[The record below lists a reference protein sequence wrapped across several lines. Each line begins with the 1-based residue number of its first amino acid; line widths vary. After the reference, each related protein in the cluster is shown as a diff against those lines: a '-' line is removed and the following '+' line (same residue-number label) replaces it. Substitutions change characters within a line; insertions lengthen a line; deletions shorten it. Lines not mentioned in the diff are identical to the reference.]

1 MQANHPM
8 EPFSEHAWQMER
20 EHHAGL
26 RWLYMV
32 AAVVGVWL
40 VLSPFVF
47 GHADPQLAGPGVAR
61 VTEERSL
68 PSIEVRGALMAWS
81 DALSGVA
88 VIALALLSLNHRRV
102 WAQWALG
109 GVGLWLLLAPMVFW
123 SPTVAAFVNDSLI
136 GIALIAMT
144 ILVGGMPGMRVIMRD
159 GPEIPPGWSYN
170 PSAWIQRAP
179 IIGLGWIG
187 FFGARYMGAYQLGYL
202 DTAWDPF
209 FGPGTVEI
217 LESEVSRAWPVSDA
231 LLGSTVYALEALMG
245 YMGGTDRWRTMPWM
259 VGLFG
264 ILVVPLGV
272 VSIALVIMQPVAVGT
287 WCTICLA
294 TAVAMLVMIPLT
306 LDEVVAM
313 LQFLVRRVREGV
325 GFWDVFLFG
334 DTVEGGAA
342 DERSPDWAARL
353 AQTAPASVWGV
364 TLPWTLLVQAAVGV
378 WLMASPYVVGEPLT
392 PAADSSVLSGALVTT
407 VAGIALAE
415 VTRAARFLNLALAL
429 WIAVGPWLLGAPL
442 PAAINALIVAGI
454 LIGTSLPRGP
464 IRERYGNWQ
473 PFMI

>member
-1 MQANHPM
+1 MQAKQPM
-8 EPFSEHAWQMER
+8 EPFSDHAWQMER

-26 RWLYMV
+26 RWVYTV
-32 AAVVGVWL
+32 AVVLGAWL

-47 GHADPQLAGPGVAR
+47 GHADPDLAGPGVGR
-61 VTEERSL
+61 VTEERDL
-68 PSIEVRGALMAWS
+68 PPIELRGALTAWS
-81 DALSGVA
+81 DALSGA
-88 VIALALLSLNHRRV
+88 MVIVLALLSLDYRRV

-109 GVGLWLLLAPMVFW
+109 GMGLWLLVAPMVLW
-123 SPTVAAFVNDSLI
+123 SPTVAAFVNDTLI
-136 GIALIAMT
+136 GIALIALT
-144 ILVGGMPGMRVIMRD
+144 VLVGGMPGMRVIMRE
-159 GPEIPPGWSYN
+159 GPETPPGWSYN
-170 PSAWIQRAP
+170 PSAWIQRLP
-179 IIGLGWIG
+179 IIALGWIG

-217 LESEVSRAWPVSDA
+217 LESDISRAWPVSDA

-294 TAVAMLVMIPLT
+294 TAGAMLVMIPLT

-325 GFWDVFLFG
+325 GFWRVFFFG

-342 DERSPDWAARL
+342 DERSPDWAGPLAR
-353 AQTAPASVWGV
+353 TAPAAAWGV
-364 TLPWTLLVQAAVGV
+364 TLPWTLLVQTALGL

-392 PAADSSVLSGALVTT
+392 PGADSSVLSGALVTT
-407 VAGIALAE
+407 VAGVAVAE
-415 VTRAARFLNLALAL
+415 VTRAARLLTIPIAV
-429 WIAVGPWLLGAPL
+429 WIAVAPWLLGAPL
-442 PAAINALIVAGI
+442 PAAINALIVAAV
-454 LIGTSLPRGP
+454 LAGTSLPRGTV
-464 IRERYGNWQ
+464 RQRYGTWQ
-473 PFMI
+473 RFVR